1 MNRKFAYITHTHT
14 LLRSSK
20 YICFSWSVL
29 LPSGKLLLPI
39 PKFSKMAKDL
49 MFFTPLL
56 PFSRGFRNYKINYCP
71 TESSKG
77 VCFCGKALTVVG
89 VWFAVI
95 FFIHIQYELHPTFDI
110 FVAFLLIHWYFSQN
124 HVNCNAVFF
133 LCFQASLQAE
143 LETSWT
149 YNMTLQIH
157 QRR

>member
-1 MNRKFAYITHTHT
+1 MHARFMNRKFAYITHNTHR
-14 LLRSSK
+14 LLRSNK

-95 FFIHIQYELHPTFDI
+95 FLSTFNMNYIRRLIYLLLFCWFIDI
-110 FVAFLLIHWYFSQN
+110 LVR
-124 HVNCNAVFF
+124 
-133 LCFQASLQAE
+133 
-143 LETSWT
+143 TT
-149 YNMTLQIH
+149 
-157 QRR
+157 